1 MVVSSERTEKSKFDF
16 KEVIYEKK
24 NMVAKVTIN
33 RPKVYNAY
41 TTNTLKELTQSF
53 DDISDDDSIGVATL
67 TGAGQAFCTGG
78 DVKEYA
84 TVYQNAPHRYWNY
97 MVTFD
102 KAVSSIRNCRVPVI
116 ARVNGITAGGGNELH
131 QACDLS
137 IASENAKFLQVGVRV
152 GSVAAGG
159 ATQWLPIIIGD
170 RRARWMLYTTDE
182 IDAATA
188 EQWGLVNRVVPTAKL
203 DEAVGE
209 LCNKIL
215 TKFPECLRYTKVQVN
230 FWKDLAWNS
239 TIQHARDWL
248 ALHMGSAE
256 ATEGMRA
263 FVEKRPADYIGLREK
278 LARGEAPE
286 LPWGQPI
293 RNCPKCGAKNIPER
307 FKFCGVCGSKL

>member
-1 MVVSSERTEKSKFDF
+1 MSVEDEWKREQKLDF
-16 KEVIYEKK
+16 KEIIYEKK
-24 NMVAKVTIN
+24 NMVARVTIN

-41 TTNTLKELTQSF
+41 TTDTLKELAQAF
-53 DDISDDDSIGVATL
+53 DDVSNDDSIGVAIL

-84 TVYQNAPHRYWNY
+84 TVYQEAPHRYWNY
-97 MVTFD
+97 MVAFD
-102 KAVSSIRNCRVPVI
+102 RAITSIRNCRVPVV
-116 ARVNGITAGGGNELH
+116 ARVNGITAGGGNEFH

-137 IASENAKFLQVGVRV
+137 VASENAKFLQVGVRV

-159 ATQWLPIIIGD
+159 ATQWLPILIGD

-182 IDAATA
+182 IDAVTA
-188 EQWGLVNRVVPTAKL
+188 ERWGLINRVVPSSKL
-203 DEAVGE
+203 DEAVDE
-209 LCNKIL
+209 VCNKIL
-215 TKFPECLRYTKVQVN
+215 AKFPECLRYTKVQVN

-256 ATEGMRA
+256 AIEGMRA
-263 FVEKRPADYIGLREK
+263 FVEKRPADYKGLREK

-293 RNCPKCGAKNIPER
+293 RMCPKCGAKNMPNR
-307 FKFCGVCGSKL
+307 FKFCGMCGSKL